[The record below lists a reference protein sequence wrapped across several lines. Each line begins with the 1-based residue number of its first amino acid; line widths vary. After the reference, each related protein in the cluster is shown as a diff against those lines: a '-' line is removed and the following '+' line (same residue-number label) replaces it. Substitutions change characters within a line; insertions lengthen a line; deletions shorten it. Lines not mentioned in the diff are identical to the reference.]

1 MQLERKKKMK
11 KEDMTVPALLLEAMT
26 ILLGIAYIIL
36 QIYYGIHYHIAV
48 SHFAWNI
55 VAAVLVYVLLTL
67 LECYPQRVH
76 KLPPEA
82 FTADIRK
89 LTLRMLRLVKF
100 VFIASLLVPCL
111 FDIFG
116 VELLEATSLV
126 VVLLIIVIVVWH
138 EYRII
143 RILQSRRK

>member
-1 MQLERKKKMK
+1 MK

-36 QIYYGIHYHIAV
+36 QIYYGIHYHIAPYRY
-48 SHFAWNI
+48 AWNI
-55 VAAVLVYVLLTL
+55 VAVVLVYTALTL

-76 KLPPEA
+76 RLPPEA
-82 FTADIRK
+82 FTQDIRK
-89 LTLRMLRLVKF
+89 LTLRMLRLIKF

-116 VELLEATSLV
+116 VELVEATSLV
-126 VVLLIIVIVVWH
+126 VVLLIVLIVVWH

-143 RILQSRRK
+143 RILRSRRK

>member
-1 MQLERKKKMK
+1 
-11 KEDMTVPALLLEAMT
+11 MTVLALLLEAMT

-36 QIYYGIHYHIAV
+36 QIYYGIHYHIAPYRY
-48 SHFAWNI
+48 AWNI
-55 VAAVLVYVLLTL
+55 VAVVLVYTALTL

-76 KLPPEA
+76 RLPPEA
-82 FTADIRK
+82 FTQDIRK
-89 LTLRMLRLVKF
+89 LTLRMLRLIKF

-116 VELLEATSLV
+116 VELVEATSLV
-126 VVLLIIVIVVWH
+126 VVLLIVLIVVWH

-143 RILQSRRK
+143 RILRSRRK

>member
-1 MQLERKKKMK
+1 MK

-36 QIYYGIHYHIAV
+36 QIYYGIHYHIAPYRY
-48 SHFAWNI
+48 AWNI
-55 VAAVLVYVLLTL
+55 VAVVLVYTALTL

-76 KLPPEA
+76 RLPPEA
-82 FTADIRK
+82 FTQDIRK
-89 LTLRMLRLVKF
+89 LTLRMLRLIKF

-116 VELLEATSLV
+116 VELMEATSLV
-126 VVLLIIVIVVWH
+126 VVLLIVLIVVWH

-143 RILQSRRK
+143 RLLRSHRK

>member
-1 MQLERKKKMK
+1 MK

-36 QIYYGIHYHIAV
+36 QIYYGIHYHIAP

-55 VAAVLVYVLLTL
+55 VAAVLVYVLLIL

-76 KLPPEA
+76 KLPQEA

-116 VELLEATSLV
+116 VELLEAASLV
-126 VVLLIIVIVVWH
+126 VVLLIILIVVWH

>member
-1 MQLERKKKMK
+1 MK

-36 QIYYGIHYHIAV
+36 QIYYGVHYHIAPYRY
-48 SHFAWNI
+48 AWNI
-55 VAAVLVYVLLTL
+55 LAVVLVYTALTL
-67 LECYPQRVH
+67 LEYYPQRVH

-82 FTADIRK
+82 FTEDIRK
-89 LTLRMLRLVKF
+89 LTLRMLRLIKF
-100 VFIASLLVPCL
+100 VFTASLLVPCL

-116 VELLEATSLV
+116 VELMEAVSLV
-126 VVLLIIVIVVWH
+126 VVLLIILIVVWH

-143 RILQSRRK
+143 RILRSRRK